1 MLNLISVLL
10 CFFILGNVHT
20 FDGGD
25 RYFRSIIRS
34 SHFHKVW
41 IMSVHTGLV
50 SALEEIWERRTI
62 FRFLSCC
69 NWSHQARV
77 MMGQFKLVYISYIW
91 SFIIRDWKF
100 VFVFW
105 IYECKYCSILN
116 VRYISHHQS
125 VLETICFW
133 NRGLWKVTAHCWN
146 SACRVRL
153 QGVPK
158 QAKQFSVHLEIYCCQ
173 QAVIKAVC
181 INEYKIV
188 NTVFSSFI

>member
-1 MLNLISVLL
+1 MQTTFSMHTHYTVVFASMKAERMLNLISVLL

-20 FDGGD
+20 FDCHGQKK
-25 RYFRSIIRS
+25 RQLQKTSEEVTYIFNLLPRS

-105 IYECKYCSILN
+105 IYECKYC
-116 VRYISHHQS
+116 
-125 VLETICFW
+125 
-133 NRGLWKVTAHCWN
+133 
-146 SACRVRL
+146 
-153 QGVPK
+153 
-158 QAKQFSVHLEIYCCQ
+158 
-173 QAVIKAVC
+173 
-181 INEYKIV
+181 
-188 NTVFSSFI
+188 